1 MITDFNKL
9 SKESHSQK
17 KEKKKVK
24 IIKRNNEIIIREAL
38 ETRAESDEE
47 SEEYDSDS
55 TPGPGY
61 YSYVNQ
67 EKKNFR
73 SKNEKFKK
81 IFINQSKR
89 FLEKNSNQR
98 IPDFIDTEEK
108 LKKKNK
114 FFISRIPRQFLMT
127 KNDDVPPPGYYNT
140 RQSMEHIL
148 VDKMLKNS
156 STGLFNNNLPRFLE
170 SYET

>member
-1 MITDFNKL
+1 MNHQRKEKGIIKFGLSKTTIKKGEVPLIENQMMITDFNKL

-24 IIKRNNEIIIREAL
+24 VIKRNNEIILREAL

-89 FLEKNSNQR
+89 FLEKNSN
-98 IPDFIDTEEK
+98 
-108 LKKKNK
+108 
-114 FFISRIPRQFLMT
+114 
-127 KNDDVPPPGYYNT
+127 
-140 RQSMEHIL
+140 
-148 VDKMLKNS
+148 
-156 STGLFNNNLPRFLE
+156 
-170 SYET
+170 